1 MSAKQLLLKGR
12 YTNTDGF
19 SGDMV
24 GEVRYLDPRNGRLYS
39 DPDGTRR
46 ANSGFRCNGGGTWVS
61 GTWAFVVDSDAD
73 APSQYIPTE
82 QPVLVGYVISSAN
95 GAPTVLHRTQKIAEA
110 EALRLAQG
118 NTGVEFTV
126 FPVYC
131 GKAVA
136 KAHTPKPVAKL
147 EKL

>member
-1 MSAKQLLLKGR
+1 MSAKLLKGR
-12 YTNTDGF
+12 YTATDSWNT
-19 SGDMV
+19 SMV
-24 GEVRYLDPRNGRLYS
+24 GAVRYLDPRDGTVYS
-39 DPDGTRR
+39 DEDGRR
-46 ANSGFRCNGGGTWVS
+46 QANSGFRAVDASRWVNGTW
-61 GTWAFVVDSDAD
+61 TFVVDPDA
-73 APSQYIPTE
+73 ATPYQYIPTE
-82 QPVLVGYVISSAN
+82 QPMLVGYVISSAN

-110 EALRLAQG
+110 EAMRLAQG
-118 NTGVEFTV
+118 NTGFEFTV

>member
-1 MSAKQLLLKGR
+1 MSAKLLKGR

-24 GEVRYLDPRNGRLYS
+24 GAIRYLNPINGTLYS

-46 ANSGFRCNGGGTWVS
+46 ANSGFRCHSGDTWVS
-61 GTWAFVVDSDAD
+61 GTWAFVVDPDA
-73 APSQYIPTE
+73 AALSQYIPTE
-82 QPVLVGYVISSAN
+82 QPVLVGYVISSTK

-118 NTGVEFTV
+118 NTGIEFTV

-131 GKAVA
+131 GKAVS

-147 EKL
+147 EVL